1 MVASFSERFAP
12 RLSRRRF
19 VQQIA
24 GATGALS
31 LGAAVQ
37 AAPASGETSSAS
49 PQFTELTG
57 PVIDLVIGESEVNF
71 TGKTRH
77 ATTVNGTL
85 PGPTLRLKEGDTATI
100 RVKNTLNED
109 TSIHWHGLLL
119 PFQMDGVP
127 GISFSGIKPGETFTY
142 TFLIR
147 QSGTY
152 WYHAHS
158 GFQEQTGLFGAIII
172 DPVEPDPI
180 RADREQV
187 ILLSDWTD
195 DDPMHVLSKL
205 KTESDFD
212 NFHQPTLVDFVRDSR
227 ELGVQ
232 KAIALRQ
239 MWNRM
244 RMVPTDYSDLSA
256 VTTYIYLINGVPS
269 GGNWTGLF
277 KSGERLRLR
286 IINASAH
293 SIFDV
298 RIPGLRLT
306 VIGTD
311 GGLVE
316 PVVVDE
322 FRIGAAETYDLLIEP
337 QADAYTVF
345 AQSIDRLGYAAGTLA
360 VRNGLSAPVPSL
372 DPVQW
377 LSMRD
382 MMGDMAGKVISH
394 HATTESR
401 WTTDTQVDMP
411 RTNLDDPGINLRD
424 HQEKYGRRV
433 LTYADLR
440 SIGLARQ
447 AQVAPTREIELH
459 LTGNMQRYVWGF
471 DGQTFAE
478 SKPVLVNIGERVR
491 ITFVNDTMMTHPM
504 HLHGMWSD
512 LRAADGRFQV
522 RKHTIMVQPA
532 QRLSFDLTGE
542 AGRWAW
548 HCHLMY
554 HMESGMFREMV
565 VA

>member
-1 MVASFSERFAP
+1 MFAS
-12 RLSRRRF
+12 LSRRRF
-19 VQQIA
+19 VQQMAAAA
-24 GATGALS
+24 GAWSLS
-31 LGAAVQ
+31 PAVQ
-37 AAPASGETSSAS
+37 ASPALSAAS
-49 PQFTELTG
+49 TTALTELTG
-57 PVIDLVIGESEVNF
+57 PVIDLVIGETEVNI
-71 TGKTRH
+71 TGKVRR

-85 PGPTLRLKEGDTATI
+85 PGPTLRLTEGDTVTI

-127 GISFSGIKPGETFTY
+127 GISFAGIKPGETFTY
-142 TFLIR
+142 TFPIR

-172 DPVEPDPI
+172 APREADPI
-180 RADREQV
+180 IFDREQV

-195 DDPMHVLSKL
+195 DDPMHILSKL

-212 NFHQPTLVDFVRDSR
+212 NDHPPTLVDFVRDSR

-232 KAIALRQ
+232 KAIVMRQ
-239 MWNRM
+239 MWQRM

-256 VTTYIYLINGVPS
+256 VATYSYLINGMPT
-269 GGNWTGLF
+269 GGRWTGLF
-277 KSGERLRLR
+277 KPGERLRLR
-286 IINASAH
+286 VINASAH

-298 RIPGLRLT
+298 RIPGQRLT

-316 PVVVDE
+316 PVTVDE
-322 FRIGAAETYDLLIEP
+322 FRIGAAETYDLVVEP
-337 QADAYTVF
+337 VADAYTIF
-345 AQSIDRLGYAAGTLA
+345 AQSIDRSGYVAGTLA
-360 VRNGLSAPVPSL
+360 TRAGLSAPVPPL

-377 LSMRD
+377 LSMTD
-382 MMGDMAGKVISH
+382 MMGDMRGTVVAY
-394 HATTESR
+394 HARTENR

-411 RTNLDDPGINLRD
+411 RTNLDDPGINLRG

-440 SIGLARQ
+440 SIGHAQREQ
-447 AQVAPTREIELH
+447 AAPTREIELH
-459 LTGNMQRYVWGF
+459 LTGNMQRYIWGF

-478 SKPVLVNIGERVR
+478 SKPVFVQTGERVR

-512 LRAADGRFQV
+512 LRAANGEFQV
-522 RKHTIMVQPA
+522 RKHTIMIQPA
-532 QRLSFDLTGE
+532 QRISFDITGE

-548 HCHLMY
+548 HCHLLY